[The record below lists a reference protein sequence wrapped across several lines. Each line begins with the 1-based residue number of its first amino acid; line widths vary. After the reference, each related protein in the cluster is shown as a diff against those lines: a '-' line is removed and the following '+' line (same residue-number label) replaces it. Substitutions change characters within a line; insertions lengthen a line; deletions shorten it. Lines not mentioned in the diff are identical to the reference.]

1 MKTIITVFAVVISMT
16 ATAQLNKSSEKY
28 VIEVM
33 GVPIEGDVNLAKQK
47 FLDKGFKDGKNVDG
61 GIHLS
66 GRLMN
71 RDVNLYLITTPKTK
85 QFCKAAIFF
94 DEQTSWSALKSDF
107 TELEEILTK
116 KYGKP
121 YDTFKFFDSPYKE
134 YDGHETTA
142 VKVGKCNFFTIWKE
156 KTSFNNAGYAIAVQI
171 HKGMNISVGYENNE
185 GMELRDKEQ
194 SEINQKTF

>member
-16 ATAQLNKSSEKY
+16 ATAQLTKSSEKH
-28 VIEVM
+28 VVEII
-33 GVPIEGDVNLAKQK
+33 GVPIQGDVNVAKQK
-47 FLDKGFKDGKNVDG
+47 FIDKGFKDGESVDG

-94 DEQTSWSALKSDF
+94 DEHTSWSSLKSEF
-107 TELEEILTK
+107 KEFEEILTK

-134 YDGHETTA
+134 YDGYETTA
-142 VKVGKCNFFTIWKE
+142 VRIGKCNYFTFWKE
-156 KTSFNNAGYAIAVQI
+156 AKSLNSSGYTIAVQI
-171 HKGMNISVGYENNE
+171 NKGMTVAIQYENK
-185 GMELRDKEQ
+185 ELMDLRTSEQ
-194 SEINQKTF
+194 DEINQKTF